1 MKNGCIIDIIFLNIE
16 IYPEHGDYNRR
27 QGNVIDRN
35 QKLEEGVLGIHHI
48 TSIAR
53 NPQRNIDFYSGLMGL
68 RLVKL
73 TVNFDDPTTYHLY
86 YGDSL
91 GRPGTILTFFP
102 WAEAPTGYRGTGQ
115 VTAISFLIPSGSMT
129 YWIDRLKSNGISFV
143 GPSKRF
149 SDEFVSFHDPD
160 GLMLELISPSYSH
173 DSQGQREQQ
182 QQQLLQ
188 QTDNDIWKESPI
200 SKEHA
205 IRGFH
210 SATLSEEGYERTAS
224 LLADTMGFKLVAK
237 DNKEDRFRF
246 GIVEKNNSNQE
257 GDNGSME
264 SSTSLGSF
272 VDIVCQPEI
281 SRGYIGIGTVHHIAW
296 RAANDRHQL
305 DLRKRIVE
313 EAKLNPTP
321 VIDRTYFHSVYF
333 REPGGVLF
341 EIATDPPGFA
351 VDERPEDLGK
361 HLKLPQWL
369 EPVRGKLEQLLPPV
383 KTAPERQ

>member
-1 MKNGCIIDIIFLNIE
+1 MIE
-16 IYPEHGDYNRR
+16 PK
-27 QGNVIDRN
+27 
-35 QKLEEGVLGIHHI
+35 QKSEEGVLGIHHI
-48 TSIAR
+48 TAIAR

-86 YGDSL
+86 YGNSL

-102 WAEAPTGYRGTGQ
+102 WSEALTGYRGTGQ
-115 VTAISFLIPSGSMT
+115 VTAISFLIPSNSMT

-160 GLMLELISPSYSH
+160 GLMLELISPSSN
-173 DSQGQREQQ
+173 DPQG
-182 QQQLLQ
+182 QQLLQ

-224 LLADTMGFKLVAK
+224 LLTDTMGFKLLAK

-246 GIVEKNNSNQE
+246 GILEKNNNNYEVNS
-257 GDNGSME
+257 GSTE
-264 SSTSLGSF
+264 SSKSIGSF

-296 RAANDRHQL
+296 RAANDRHQI

-333 REPGGVLF
+333 REPGGILF

-351 VDERPEDLGK
+351 IDESPEDLGK

-383 KTAPERQ
+383 KSASERQ

>member
-1 MKNGCIIDIIFLNIE
+1 MIE
-16 IYPEHGDYNRR
+16 PK
-27 QGNVIDRN
+27 
-35 QKLEEGVLGIHHI
+35 QKSEEGVLGIHHI
-48 TSIAR
+48 TAIAR

-86 YGDSL
+86 YGNSL

-102 WAEAPTGYRGTGQ
+102 WSEAPTGYRGTGQ

-160 GLMLELISPSYSH
+160 GLMLELISPSSN
-173 DSQGQREQQ
+173 DPQV
-182 QQQLLQ
+182 QQLLQ

-224 LLADTMGFKLVAK
+224 LLTDTMGFKLVAK
-237 DNKEDRFRF
+237 DDKEDRFRF
-246 GIVEKNNSNQE
+246 GIVEKNINNRE
-257 GDNGSME
+257 GDSGNTE
-264 SSTSLGSF
+264 SYKSIGSF

-296 RAANDRHQL
+296 RAANDRHQI
-305 DLRKRIVE
+305 DLRKKIVE

-333 REPGGVLF
+333 REPGGILF

-351 VDERPEDLGK
+351 IDERPEALGK

-383 KTAPERQ
+383 KTSPERQ

>member
-1 MKNGCIIDIIFLNIE
+1 VIE
-16 IYPEHGDYNRR
+16 PK
-27 QGNVIDRN
+27 
-35 QKLEEGVLGIHHI
+35 QKSEEGVLGIHHI
-48 TSIAR
+48 TAIAR

-86 YGDSL
+86 YGNSL

-102 WAEAPTGYRGTGQ
+102 WSEAPTGYRGTGQ
-115 VTAISFLIPSGSMT
+115 VTAISFLIPSNSMT
-129 YWIDRLKSNGISFV
+129 YWIDRLKRNGISFV

-160 GLMLELISPSYSH
+160 GLMLELISPSSN
-173 DSQGQREQQ
+173 DPPG
-182 QQQLLQ
+182 QQLLQ
-188 QTDNDIWKESPI
+188 QTDNDIWKENPI
-200 SKEHA
+200 RKEHA

-224 LLADTMGFKLVAK
+224 LLTDTMGFKLVAK

-246 GIVEKNNSNQE
+246 GIIEKNNNNRE
-257 GDNGSME
+257 GDSSSTE
-264 SSTSLGSF
+264 SSISIGSF

-296 RAANDRHQL
+296 RAANDRHQI

-333 REPGGVLF
+333 REPGGILF

-351 VDERPEDLGK
+351 IDERPEDLGK

-383 KTAPERQ
+383 KTSPERQ

>member
-1 MKNGCIIDIIFLNIE
+1 VIE
-16 IYPEHGDYNRR
+16 N
-27 QGNVIDRN
+27 N
-35 QKLEEGVLGIHHI
+35 QKSKEGVLGIHHI
-48 TSIAR
+48 TAIAR

-86 YGDSL
+86 YGNSL
-91 GRPGTILTFFP
+91 GHPGTILTFFP
-102 WAEAPTGYRGTGQ
+102 WSEAPIGYRGTGQ

-182 QQQLLQ
+182 QQLLLQ

-200 SKEHA
+200 GKEHA

-246 GIVEKNNSNQE
+246 GIVEKNNNNQE
-257 GDNGSME
+257 GYSGTTE
-264 SSTSLGSF
+264 SSTSIGSF

-351 VDERPEDLGK
+351 IDERPEDLGK

>member
-1 MKNGCIIDIIFLNIE
+1 M
-16 IYPEHGDYNRR
+16 
-27 QGNVIDRN
+27 IDRN
-35 QKLEEGVLGIHHI
+35 QKSEEGVLGIHHI
-48 TSIAR
+48 TAIAR

-129 YWIDRLKSNGISFV
+129 YWIDRLTSNGISFV

-160 GLMLELISPSYSH
+160 GLMLELISPSSTSYSH
-173 DSQGQREQQ
+173 DSQGQRDQQ
-182 QQQLLQ
+182 QQPLLQ

-246 GIVEKNNSNQE
+246 EIVEKNNNNQE
-257 GDNGSME
+257 GCSGSTE
-264 SSTSLGSF
+264 SSTSIGSF

-296 RAANDRHQL
+296 RAANDRHQI

-333 REPGGVLF
+333 REPGGILF

>member
-1 MKNGCIIDIIFLNIE
+1 MVESNKKTE
-16 IYPEHGDYNRR
+16 
-27 QGNVIDRN
+27 Q
-35 QKLEEGVLGIHHI
+35 GVLGIHHI
-48 TSIAR
+48 TAIAR

-86 YGDSL
+86 YGDSV
-91 GRPGTILTFFP
+91 GHPGTILTFFP
-102 WAEAPTGYRGTGQ
+102 WAEAPMGYRGTGQ
-115 VTAISFLIPSGSMT
+115 VTAISFLIPPGSMT
-129 YWIDRLKSNGISFV
+129 YWVDRLKNNGISFV

-160 GLMLELISPSYSH
+160 GLMLELISPSSNG
-173 DSQGQREQQ
+173 SQGG
-182 QQQLLQ
+182 QQLLQ
-188 QTDNDIWKESPI
+188 KTDKDIWKESPV
-200 SKEHA
+200 SREHA

-224 LLADTMGFKLVAK
+224 LLADTMGFKLVAT

-246 GIVEKNNSNQE
+246 GIVEKNPSNQE
-257 GDNGSME
+257 GDSGSTGT
-264 SSTSLGSF
+264 STPSIGSF
-272 VDIVCQPEI
+272 IDIVCQPET

-296 RAANDRHQL
+296 RAADDRHQI

-321 VIDRTYFHSVYF
+321 VIDRIYFHSVYF
-333 REPGGVLF
+333 REPGGILF

-351 VDERPEDLGK
+351 IDEKPEDLGK
-361 HLKLPQWL
+361 RLKLPQWL

-383 KTAPERQ
+383 QTSMERQSNNNRETY

>member
-1 MKNGCIIDIIFLNIE
+1 VIE
-16 IYPEHGDYNRR
+16 PK
-27 QGNVIDRN
+27 
-35 QKLEEGVLGIHHI
+35 QKSEEGVLGIHHI
-48 TSIAR
+48 TAIAR

-86 YGDSL
+86 YGNSL

-102 WAEAPTGYRGTGQ
+102 WSEAPTGDRGTGQ
-115 VTAISFLIPSGSMT
+115 VTAISFLIPSNSMT

-160 GLMLELISPSYSH
+160 GLMLELISPSSN
-173 DSQGQREQQ
+173 DPQG
-182 QQQLLQ
+182 QQLLQ

-224 LLADTMGFKLVAK
+224 LLTDTMGFKLLAK

-246 GIVEKNNSNQE
+246 GILEKNNNNHE
-257 GDNGSME
+257 GNSGSTE
-264 SSTSLGSF
+264 SSKAIGSF

-296 RAANDRHQL
+296 RAANDRHQI

-333 REPGGVLF
+333 REPGGILF

-351 VDERPEDLGK
+351 IDERPEDLGK

-383 KTAPERQ
+383 KSASERQ

>member
-1 MKNGCIIDIIFLNIE
+1 MEPK
-16 IYPEHGDYNRR
+16 
-27 QGNVIDRN
+27 
-35 QKLEEGVLGIHHI
+35 QKSEEGVLGIHHI
-48 TSIAR
+48 TAIAR

-86 YGDSL
+86 YGNSL

-102 WAEAPTGYRGTGQ
+102 WSEAPTGYRGTGQ
-115 VTAISFLIPSGSMT
+115 VTAISFLIPSNSMT
-129 YWIDRLKSNGISFV
+129 YWIDRLKSNSISFV

-160 GLMLELISPSYSH
+160 GLMLELISPSSN
-173 DSQGQREQQ
+173 DSKGQLEQQ
-182 QQQLLQ
+182 LLLQ
-188 QTDNDIWKESPI
+188 QTDNDIWKESTI

-224 LLADTMGFKLVAK
+224 LLTDTMGFKLIAK

-246 GIVEKNNSNQE
+246 GIVEKNKNNNNQE
-257 GDNGSME
+257 GDTGSTE
-264 SSTSLGSF
+264 SSQSIGSF
-272 VDIVCQPEI
+272 VDIACQPEI

-296 RAANDRHQL
+296 RAANDKHQI
-305 DLRKRIVE
+305 DLRKRIIE

-333 REPGGVLF
+333 REPGGILF

-351 VDERPEDLGK
+351 IDERPEDLGK

-383 KTAPERQ
+383 KTSQERQ

>member
-1 MKNGCIIDIIFLNIE
+1 MGKNM
-16 IYPEHGDYNRR
+16 
-27 QGNVIDRN
+27 VKSN
-35 QKLEEGVLGIHHI
+35 QKSEQGVLGIHHI
-48 TSIAR
+48 TAIAR

-86 YGDSL
+86 YGNSL
-91 GRPGTILTFFP
+91 GHPGTILTFFP
-102 WAEAPTGYRGTGQ
+102 WSEAPIGYRGTGQ
-115 VTAISFLIPSGSMT
+115 VTAISFLIPHGSMT
-129 YWIDRLKSNGISFV
+129 YWVDRLKSNGISFV

-160 GLMLELISPSYSH
+160 GLMLELISPSSN
-173 DSQGQREQQ
+173 DSQGQRR

-188 QTDNDIWKESPI
+188 QTDNNIWKESPI
-200 SKEHA
+200 SKEYA

-246 GIVEKNNSNQE
+246 RIVEKNNSNQE
-257 GDNGSME
+257 GGSGSTE
-264 SSTSLGSF
+264 SSPSIGSF

-296 RAANDRHQL
+296 RAANDRHQI
-305 DLRKRIVE
+305 DLRKRIIE

-321 VIDRTYFHSVYF
+321 VIDRIYFHSVYF
-333 REPGGVLF
+333 REPGGILF

-351 VDERPEDLGK
+351 IDEKPEDLGK
-361 HLKLPQWL
+361 QLKLPQWL
-369 EPVRGKLEQLLPPV
+369 EPMRGKLEQLLPPV
-383 KTAPERQ
+383 KTSLERQSNDNRRTY